1 MKHNFHVHTLK
12 RKSTGEPLV
21 DDDSQSILVAG
32 RNSLASY
39 LFRSHIGDGARRVRR
54 SQVCQ
59 LDAHTLGHDG
69 DAKIAEQDLLLAAQ
83 QEVFRLDITMDEL
96 LVVSI
101 LQGGGNLLHIRNEN
115 FDRHLCPTWMMLAQG
130 SIGRVFHD
138 QKRDSTIDTEVQ
150 HSHNIGMDEMRDS
163 ASLAAKVV
171 DAVID
176 QVSSQQLDGGLS
188 VEMNMLTEIDIGK
201 PTLA

>member
-1 MKHNFHVHTLK
+1 M
-12 RKSTGEPLV
+12 
-21 DDDSQSILVAG
+21 
-32 RNSLASY
+32 
-39 LFRSHIGDGARRVRR
+39 
-54 SQVCQ
+54 
-59 LDAHTLGHDG
+59 
-69 DAKIAEQDLLLAAQ
+69 
-83 QEVFRLDITMDEL
+83 
-96 LVVSI
+96 
-101 LQGGGNLLHIRNEN
+101 HIRNEN